1 MRISKCLALWA
12 LALLAVPTSV
22 DAQGWKNPVV
32 MSGQQSY
39 DVGDPQVIKYR
50 GVYYLYCSSAT
61 KSLLCWTSRD
71 LINWSDAIV
80 VSNDPIA
87 VDGYAPEVKYWNGTF
102 YMVTSPNGLGHY
114 VLTSNSPTG
123 PFKVVTDN
131 LKQEIDG
138 SIFIDDDG
146 QWYFYHAHHT
156 GIKGNKM
163 PTHTSFGTDVDLNA
177 CMNHNWTEGPGV
189 FKRNGKY
196 YLI

>member
-1 MRISKCLALWA
+1 MNVFKYFVAS
-12 LALLAVPTSV
+12 LLMLIPTV
-22 DAQGWKNPVV
+22 NTKAQGWKNPVV

-102 YMVTSPNGLGHY
+102 
-114 VLTSNSPTG
+114 
-123 PFKVVTDN
+123 
-131 LKQEIDG
+131 
-138 SIFIDDDG
+138 
-146 QWYFYHAHHT
+146 
-156 GIKGNKM
+156 
-163 PTHTSFGTDVDLNA
+163 
-177 CMNHNWTEGPGV
+177 
-189 FKRNGKY
+189 
-196 YLI
+196 

>member
-87 VDGYAPEVKYWNGTF
+87 VDGYAPAEKYWNGTR
-102 YMVTSPNGLGHY
+102 YMDT
-114 VLTSNSPTG
+114 
-123 PFKVVTDN
+123 
-131 LKQEIDG
+131 
-138 SIFIDDDG
+138 
-146 QWYFYHAHHT
+146 
-156 GIKGNKM
+156 
-163 PTHTSFGTDVDLNA
+163 
-177 CMNHNWTEGPGV
+177 
-189 FKRNGKY
+189 
-196 YLI
+196 